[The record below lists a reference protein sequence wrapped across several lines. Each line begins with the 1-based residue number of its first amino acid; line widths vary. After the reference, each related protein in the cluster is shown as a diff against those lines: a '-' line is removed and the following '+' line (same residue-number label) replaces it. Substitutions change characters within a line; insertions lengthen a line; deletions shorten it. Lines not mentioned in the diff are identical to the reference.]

1 MVARSAAVAKVVAS
15 ETVVQVTVD
24 QVTVVQVTVVQ
35 VTVVQVTVVL
45 EINEPVAAVM
55 ALAKAVH
62 TAAKNATAISPDLT
76 VRSHDLTKIPSMPVK
91 KSGNSSSRILKI
103 PGLLL
108 RLGVFS
114 FKILL

>member
-1 MVARSAAVAKVVAS
+1 VVGRSAARAKAVAS
-15 ETVVQVTVD
+15 ETVD
-24 QVTVVQVTVVQ
+24 QVTVVQVI
-35 VTVVQVTVVL
+35 VVL
-45 EINEPVAAVM
+45 EINEPVAVVM
-55 ALAKAVH
+55 ALAKVVH
-62 TAAKNATAISPDLT
+62 TAAKNATVISPDLA
-76 VRSHDLTKIPSMPVK
+76 VQSPDLTKTPSMPVK